1 MTPGFEGEAFA
12 HRQHVWSP
20 DFPMQIRRRNAGR
33 GAVPAFRLRP
43 RGGLIRGLCV
53 GDGDP
58 LGVPAGWSWDCRSGV
73 DERRQRAIVFGAVL
87 GVGAA
92 TLGRRGRGAVTQTIT
107 SLFGAAVAAGVV
119 GREHVALAVFGRT
132 ELGAP
137 AARSLPCDRHG
148 AILARESGDVERLR
162 HRRIVDLALVEAFAG
177 RVRGELEE
185 GADDHPAALVV
196 ERDDLVLGC
205 ARVAG
210 GHRPQADGARDG
222 ERFDRADQLAV
233 GVLADFTDVHGRSP
247 RWIDCDRTPCS
258 ITLFPPPFPPGRQA
272 DAAGF
277 ARRGRLVPC
286 CAVFAECEAE
296 LGCQCM
302 RSIPPLCLFG
312 MAMRK
317 PDFFQPSQRNCFGS
331 SSPTIGMMR
340 LTTATGLRRIGRS
353 QSNQTRGL
361 EMNMAVNE
369 AANLGSAI
377 KDAASNSKS
386 VLVEAT
392 VQTRDDG
399 STPVVILSSD
409 DAVRVISAHAPR
421 IIYLVEQAFD
431 LAGEIEA
438 ARDEM
443 DDMGVERSPDL
454 LKATQRRFA
463 PHDGK
468 IGATIASFMI
478 DGVLH
483 TAVST
488 ATWHDEFGDAV
499 EAILEE
505 SREGVSAGQVAK
517 HSEKAK
523 AIESKALVLVI
534 GRHAVTMIIM
544 VIKRSF
550 TMVWF
555 VRKMC
560 VNF

>member
-1 MTPGFEGEAFA
+1 
-12 HRQHVWSP
+12 
-20 DFPMQIRRRNAGR
+20 
-33 GAVPAFRLRP
+33 
-43 RGGLIRGLCV
+43 
-53 GDGDP
+53 
-58 LGVPAGWSWDCRSGV
+58 
-73 DERRQRAIVFGAVL
+73 
-87 GVGAA
+87 
-92 TLGRRGRGAVTQTIT
+92 
-107 SLFGAAVAAGVV
+107 
-119 GREHVALAVFGRT
+119 
-132 ELGAP
+132 
-137 AARSLPCDRHG
+137 
-148 AILARESGDVERLR
+148 
-162 HRRIVDLALVEAFAG
+162 
-177 RVRGELEE
+177 
-185 GADDHPAALVV
+185 
-196 ERDDLVLGC
+196 
-205 ARVAG
+205 
-210 GHRPQADGARDG
+210 
-222 ERFDRADQLAV
+222 
-233 GVLADFTDVHGRSP
+233 
-247 RWIDCDRTPCS
+247 
-258 ITLFPPPFPPGRQA
+258 
-272 DAAGF
+272 
-277 ARRGRLVPC
+277 
-286 CAVFAECEAE
+286 
-296 LGCQCM
+296 M

-468 IGATIASFMI
+468 IGATIASFMVS
-478 DGVLH
+478 GVFRPRL
-483 TAVST
+483 
-488 ATWHDEFGDAV
+488 
-499 EAILEE
+499 
-505 SREGVSAGQVAK
+505 
-517 HSEKAK
+517 
-523 AIESKALVLVI
+523 SKA
-534 GRHAVTMIIM
+534 
-544 VIKRSF
+544 
-550 TMVWF
+550 
-555 VRKMC
+555 
-560 VNF
+560 